1 MAVVD
6 GDVGDLVG
14 VPLGLVFDTVGAG
27 LPDEEAVAVG
37 TAAVVVV
44 AGGALAPVDVVLQ
57 PATIPTM
64 RTAPITMPVVGRRRP
79 LTRTRIVICRH
90 PSLVSGGRH

>member
-1 MAVVD
+1 MAVV
-6 GDVGDLVG
+6 GAAVGDLVG
-14 VPLGLVFDTVGAG
+14 FVPGLVFDAVGAG

-44 AGGALAPVDVVLQ
+44 AGGALAPIVVLQ

-64 RTAPITMPVVGRRRP
+64 RTAPIAMPAVGRRRP
-79 LTRTRIVICRH
+79 LIRIRIVICRH
-90 PSLVSGGRH
+90 PSLVLGRH

>member
-1 MAVVD
+1 MPVV
-6 GDVGDLVG
+6 GAAVGDLVG
-14 VPLGLVFDTVGAG
+14 FVPGLVFDAVGAG

-44 AGGALAPVDVVLQ
+44 AGGALAPIDVVLQ

-64 RTAPITMPVVGRRRP
+64 RTAPIAMPAVGRRRP
-79 LTRTRIVICRH
+79 LIRTRIAICRH
-90 PSLVSGGRH
+90 PSLVPGRH